1 MDRCLDGAARSAR
14 PLSAALSLVHSWDL
28 STTEAV
34 ALQKRLATDV
44 VREDRLGPV
53 RRVAGVDVGYGR
65 RGGDARAA
73 VVVLDLAD
81 LAVLESATAS
91 RAVVFPYVPGL
102 LSFREAPVV
111 IEALGKLRVQPDLL
125 LCDGQGIAHPR
136 RLGIA
141 SHLGLLLDIPSI
153 GVAKS
158 RLIGTHEDP
167 GPRRGDRAPLTDKGE
182 VIGAVLRSR
191 PGTKPIYVSIGH
203 RVCLDMAVAFV
214 MRCTTR
220 FRLPETTRAADRL
233 SKVVA
238 VTDR

>member
-1 MDRCLDGAARSAR
+1 MDRFLDGAARSAR
-14 PLSAALSLVHSWDL
+14 PLSAAPSLLHSWGL

-141 SHLGLLLDIPSI
+141 SHLGLLLDIPTI

-158 RLIGTHEDP
+158 RLIGTHKDP

-203 RVCLDMAVAFV
+203 RVRLDTAVAFV

-233 SKVVA
+233 SKVV
-238 VTDR
+238 TDR

>member
-1 MDRCLDGAARSAR
+1 L
-14 PLSAALSLVHSWDL
+14 PHSWNL
-28 STTEAV
+28 STSEAV
-34 ALQKRLATDV
+34 ALQKRLATEV
-44 VREDRLGPV
+44 IREDRLGPV
-53 RRVAGVDVGYGR
+53 RRVAGVDVGYGK
-65 RGGDARAA
+65 RGGDARAG

-81 LAVLESATAS
+81 LTVLESVTATQ
-91 RAVVFPYVPGL
+91 AVAFPYVPGL
-102 LSFREAPVV
+102 LSFREAPVA
-111 IEALGKLRVQPDLL
+111 IEALSKLRVRPDLL

-158 RLIGTHEDP
+158 RLIGTHQDP
-167 GPRRGDRAPLTDKGE
+167 GPRRGDRAPLVDKGE
-182 VIGAVLRSR
+182 LIGTVLRTR

-203 RVCLDMAVAFV
+203 RVGLDTAVSFV

-233 SKVVA
+233 SKVAV
-238 VTDR
+238 VTDG

>member
-1 MDRCLDGAARSAR
+1 MADR
-14 PLSAALSLVHSWDL
+14 SLLHPWNL

-53 RRVAGVDVGYGR
+53 RRVAGVDVGYGK

-73 VVVLDLAD
+73 VVVFDVAD
-81 LAVLESATAS
+81 LTVLESVTAS
-91 RAVVFPYVPGL
+91 RPAAFPYVPGL
-102 LSFREAPVV
+102 LSFREAPVA
-111 IEALGKLRVQPDLL
+111 IEALGKLRVRPDLL

-141 SHLGLLLDIPSI
+141 SHLGLLLDIPTI

-158 RLIGTHEDP
+158 RLIGTHEEP
-167 GPRRGDRAPLTDKGE
+167 GPRRGDWVPLADKGE
-182 VIGAVLRSR
+182 VIGTVLRTR
-191 PGTKPIYVSIGH
+191 PGTKSIYVSIGH
-203 RVCLDMAVAFV
+203 RVGLDTAVEYV

-233 SKVVA
+233 SKVAIVPG
-238 VTDR
+238 D

>member
-1 MDRCLDGAARSAR
+1 MDHRLDGAAGSAR
-14 PLSAALSLVHSWDL
+14 SLSADLSLLHSWNL
-28 STTEAV
+28 STAEAV
-34 ALQKRLATDV
+34 ALQKRLATGV

-53 RRVAGVDVGYGR
+53 RRVAGVDVGYGK

-81 LAVLESATAS
+81 LAVLESVTAS
-91 RAVVFPYVPGL
+91 RAVAFPYVPGL
-102 LSFREAPVV
+102 LSFREAPAA
-111 IEALGKLRVQPDLL
+111 IEALGKLRVRPDLL

-167 GPRRGDRAPLTDKGE
+167 GPHRGDRAPLVDKGE
-182 VIGAVLRSR
+182 VIGAVLRTR

-203 RVCLDMAVAFV
+203 RVGLDTAVSFV

-233 SKVVA
+233 SKVVVVA
-238 VTDR
+238 NE